1 MLTCDRAGGDAN
13 GISELADS
21 APQIAADQAA
31 DEQASCVITGREL
44 ARSEYFIL
52 EPEVAQS
59 VLDQLHHRSFR
70 HFFPFLVGV
79 PARVLAKAGL

>member
-1 MLTCDRAGGDAN
+1 VT
-13 GISELADS
+13 
-21 APQIAADQAA
+21 
-31 DEQASCVITGREL
+31 TGREL
-44 ARSEYFIL
+44 ARGEYFIL